1 MNAASQDVDYLV
13 IGAGA
18 AGMAFADTLLTETEA
33 TIAIVDR
40 RHRPGGHWND
50 AYPFVRLHQP
60 SHYYGVN
67 SRPLG
72 SGGKDAQGFNKGLA
86 ELASGAEVLSYFD
99 RVMRQQFLPSGRVS
113 YWPMSEVA
121 DDQTVVSRLSG
132 ERHTIEARKV
142 VDAAYMSPAVPATTP
157 PKFPVAPGMIF
168 VPVGELPNAVQPGA
182 SYVVVG
188 AGKTGIDAC
197 LWLLENGI
205 NPGQIRWIMPRDSWF
220 YDRAMIQPGR
230 DGFLKTLSL
239 LASELEAL
247 AEAGSVDDLFARLES
262 RGAVL
267 RLDKDVWPTM
277 HHSATVTQGELAALR
292 RIRNIVRLGR
302 IQRIETVQIVLDG
315 GVIPTN
321 RETIHV
327 NCSTCAFAH
336 WDRPPRPIFDGRRIT
351 LQFTRNS
358 APTFSAAFVAHVEAA
373 YGMDSE
379 KNALCPVVPGPTDAV
394 GWLRIMA
401 ADLPKEVQWS
411 MNPEISAWLAR
422 SRLNLLQDLAKLKET
437 DVQEMA
443 AFDRYMRNAEPAM
456 AKLKILLA
464 EAENSRVD

>member
-1 MNAASQDVDYLV
+1 MDTGLREVDYLV

-18 AGMAFADTLLTETEA
+18 AGMAFTDTLLAETEA

-72 SGGKDAQGFNKGLA
+72 SGGKDAQGFNKGLS

-99 RVMRQQFLPSGRVS
+99 HVMRQQFLPSGRVS
-113 YWPMSEVA
+113 YWPMSEVV
-121 DDQTVVSRLSG
+121 DDSTIVSRLSG
-132 ERHTIEARKV
+132 ERSTIKARKV
-142 VDAAYMSPAVPATTP
+142 VDAAYMSPAVPATTLP
-157 PKFPVAPGMIF
+157 QFPVAPGMIF
-168 VPVGELPNAVQPGA
+168 VPVGKLPSAVRPAA
-182 SYVVVG
+182 SYVIVG

-205 NPGQIRWIMPRDSWF
+205 DPGQIRWIMPRDSWF
-220 YDRAMIQPGR
+220 YDRAAFQPGR
-230 DGFLKTLSL
+230 EGFLTTLNTV
-239 LASELEAL
+239 AGELESL
-247 AEAGSVDDLFARLES
+247 AEAESLDDLFARLES
-262 RGAVL
+262 CGAVL

-277 HHSATVTQGELAALR
+277 HHSATVTQGELEALR
-292 RIRNIVRLGR
+292 GIRNIVRLGR
-302 IQRIETVQIVLDG
+302 IRRIETEQIVLDR

-336 WDRPPRPIFDGRRIT
+336 WDRPPRPIFDGRHVTI
-351 LQFTRNS
+351 QFTRNS

-373 YGMDSE
+373 YKTDAE
-379 KNALCPVVPGPTDAV
+379 KNALCPPVPGPTDAA

-401 ADLPKEVQWS
+401 LDLPKELEWS
-411 MNPEISAWLAR
+411 MNPEISAWLAQ
-422 SRLNLLQDLAKLKET
+422 SRLNLLQGLADLKET
-437 DVQEMA
+437 DVQEVA
-443 AFDRYMRNAEPAM
+443 AFERYMRNVEPALSN
-456 AKLKILLA
+456 LKTLLA
-464 EAENSRVD
+464 QADGPQAG